1 MTRRAEKFPAVKVSV
16 AMCTFNGGA
25 YVGEQLESI
34 AAQTRPPDEL
44 VVCDDRSEDG
54 TREALEAFAARAPF
68 DVRLHFNEERLGSTK
83 NFEKAIGLCRGS
95 VIAMSDQDDVWLPE
109 KLERQAAALD
119 SAPGAGM
126 VFSDA
131 EVVDER
137 LRPLGYT
144 VWGHVKF
151 GPEDQ
156 RAVRAGGAFDLLLA
170 RNVVAG
176 ATMAFRSRFKDLL
189 LPIPEE
195 YSLKREGRLL
205 LHDGWIALLISAVAG
220 VTVTDGPLMKYRQH
234 AAQQVGSKEKSGGA
248 ASVRAA
254 VSRPNVFAVEI
265 GQLTAAR
272 DRLSA
277 KDPAVSARAVSE
289 LDSKIA
295 HLRARAEMPGRGGAR
310 RLPRVLREV
319 LTLRYHR
326 YSNGVRSAAKDLL
339 MKR

>member
-1 MTRRAEKFPAVKVSV
+1 
-16 AMCTFNGGA
+16 MCTFNGGA

-54 TREALEAFAARAPF
+54 TRGALEAFAARAPF

-83 NFEKAIGLCRGS
+83 NFEKAIGLCRGR

-109 KLERQAAALD
+109 KLERQEAALD
-119 SAPGAGM
+119 SAPDAGM

-144 VWGHVKF
+144 VWEHVKF
-151 GPEDQ
+151 GPEEQ
-156 RAVRAGGAFDLLLA
+156 RVIRGSGAFDLLLA

-195 YSLKREGRLL
+195 YNLKREGRIL
-205 LHDGWIALLISAVAG
+205 LHDGWIALLVSAVAG
-220 VTVTDGPLMKYRQH
+220 VTITDGPLMKYRQH
-234 AAQQVGSKEKSGGA
+234 ARQQVGSKEDA
-248 ASVRAA
+248 AAGVASLRAA

-272 DRLSA
+272 DRLAA
-277 KDPAVSARAVSE
+277 KAPAASARAVSK
-289 LDSKIA
+289 LDSKVA
-295 HLRARAEMPGRGGAR
+295 HLRARAEMPGRGAR